1 MPPASAASA
10 GGAVHGERGDA
21 GGPWSDSAADGAH
34 PYTIASGR
42 WEETSRITF
51 VVKDL
56 GDHTHRLHEQLRVE
70 QAVRVEGPYGCFTF
84 DDGRV
89 HQIWIGGGI
98 GVTPSSGA

>member
-1 MPPASAASA
+1 M
-10 GGAVHGERGDA
+10 
-21 GGPWSDSAADGAH
+21 
-34 PYTIASGR
+34 
-42 WEETSRITF
+42 
-51 VVKDL
+51 VKDL